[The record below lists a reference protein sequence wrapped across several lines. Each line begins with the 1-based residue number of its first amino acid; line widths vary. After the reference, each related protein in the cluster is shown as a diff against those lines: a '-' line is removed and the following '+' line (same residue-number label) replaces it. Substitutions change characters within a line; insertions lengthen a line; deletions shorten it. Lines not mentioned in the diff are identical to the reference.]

1 MGLHNIPWTRCA
13 LCIRMPASW
22 RMRWENLFPAQRE
35 PHALWKHWGG
45 CDLSRLQTQTSDD
58 SEWYTVLIYYDI
70 ESKFRRNA
78 SSSEC
83 SDTSD
88 PLMNWFTSSKPL
100 FSCRGL
106 YHMARDKVLS
116 KCTSPQLSAEQDPIA
131 RNNRALVIKVVR
143 CRWVRSLEARS
154 GWNMLEHPKISWEL
168 FGGVFPS
175 IGHVDFGSAV
185 WQCERCLNV
194 WRWPLAR
201 RRVCKKTS

>member
-1 MGLHNIPWTRCA
+1 MIDPERMGLHNIPWTRCA

-58 SEWYTVLIYYDI
+58 SEWYTILIYYDI

-78 SSSEC
+78 CSSEC

-88 PLMNWFTSSKPL
+88 TLMNWFTSSKPL

-143 CRWVRSLEARS
+143 CR
-154 GWNMLEHPKISWEL
+154 
-168 FGGVFPS
+168 
-175 IGHVDFGSAV
+175 
-185 WQCERCLNV
+185 
-194 WRWPLAR
+194 
-201 RRVCKKTS
+201 